1 MSELSYDSLF
11 HPEARLELLNA
22 IEYYRKRSPELA
34 RDFYEKVNE
43 AINELL
49 EFPESSPLI
58 HPIGVRRK
66 VMQRFPY
73 NVLYTADPD
82 VLYIVAIA
90 HQKRRPDYW
99 LQRLGLEEN

>member
-1 MSELSYDSLF
+1 VQEPSYDSLF
-11 HPEARLELLNA
+11 HPEAQFELLNA
-22 IEYYRKRSPELA
+22 IEYYRERSPELA
-34 RDFYEKVNE
+34 RDFYEEVNR
-43 AINELL
+43 AIEDLL
-49 EFPESSPLI
+49 EFPESALVI

-90 HQKRRPDYW
+90 HQKRRPDYR
-99 LQRLGLEEN
+99 LQRVGLEEN